1 MDAINKYLV
10 LMERKRKRLIRTI
23 LGGHTKRCASPPT
36 KVLNTKMIASKKDL
50 NYEECLELKMTK
62 NQANVF
68 IFIDEY
74 WKKYGYGPTVR
85 EVMEYRNSRSLGSTH
100 EIIERLIKLG
110 VLKKMKGME
119 RSVRPVYIN
128 FRKLDVAD

>member
-1 MDAINKYLV
+1 MQSNTLSFVKSKTTAEVN
-10 LMERKRKRLIRTI
+10 TF

-36 KVLNTKMIASKKDL
+36 KVLNPKMISKRKDL
-50 NYEECLELKMTK
+50 NYKECLELKMTK

-100 EIIERLIKLG
+100 EIIGRLIKLG

>member
-1 MDAINKYLV
+1 MNSNDLSFVKSKTMPKSNTFVGGHA
-10 LMERKRKRLIRTI
+10 KRLV
-23 LGGHTKRCASPPT
+23 CDYP
-36 KVLNTKMIASKKDL
+36 KVLNPKMISKRSDL
-50 NYEECLELKMTK
+50 NYEQCLELKMTK

-74 WKKYGYGPTVR
+74 WKKRGYGPTVR
-85 EVMEYRNSRSLGSTH
+85 EVMEYRGSRSLGSTH

-110 VLKKMKGME
+110 VLKKMRGME

-128 FRKLDVAD
+128 FRKLDVPN